1 MEDGSPSQTALMVA
15 VLRAHHCHFAP
26 EPKIL
31 KDTTALPL
39 SGMAD
44 LDAVKDYK
52 NGVIEFFSGLS
63 CRETAES
70 FVQQITDSVCM
81 RSRLVEERLTKARTQ
96 GLEQLVILGAGL
108 DSTAYRCADQL
119 DGLPVFEIDHPATQ
133 HWKKT
138 RLTEC
143 KINLP
148 DNLKFV
154 GFDFENQTLAEA
166 LEAGGVRSNAV
177 TMFTWLGVQ
186 MYLTPATVQAT
197 LAVLGKFPP
206 GSQLIMD
213 FAMPDATHPDEQL
226 QDPVGELNRVV
237 SEMGEPFES
246 TYTEQELETCLKEA
260 GFSDVSFYTAG
271 RILDS
276 FLDGNRDIC
285 SVPDEACFLLAATI

>member
-31 KDTTALPL
+31 KDTTALSL

-63 CRETAES
+63 SRETAES

-81 RSRLVEERLTKARTQ
+81 RSRLVEERLTKARKQ

-108 DSTAYRCADQL
+108 DSTAYRCTEQL
-119 DGLPVFEIDHPATQ
+119 NDLPVFEIDHPATQ

-143 KINLP
+143 NINLP

-186 MYLTPATVQAT
+186 MYLTPPTVQAT
-197 LAVLGKFPP
+197 LAVLGQFPQ

-246 TYTEQELETCLKEA
+246 TYTEQELETSLKEA
-260 GFSDVSFYTAG
+260 GFSDVSFYTVE

-276 FLDGNRDIC
+276 FLNGNRDIC

>member
-63 CRETAES
+63 SRETAES

-81 RSRLVEERLTKARTQ
+81 RSRLVEERLTKARKQ
-96 GLEQLVILGAGL
+96 VLEQLVILGAGL
-108 DSTAYRCADQL
+108 DSTAYRCTEQL
-119 DGLPVFEIDHPATQ
+119 NDLPVFEIDHPATQ

-143 KINLP
+143 NINLP

-166 LEAGGVRSNAV
+166 LEAGGVSSNAV

-197 LAVLGKFPP
+197 LAVLGQFPQ

-260 GFSDVSFYTAG
+260 GFSDVSFYTVE

-276 FLDGNRDIC
+276 FLNGNRDIC

>member
-63 CRETAES
+63 SRETAES

-81 RSRLVEERLTKARTQ
+81 RSRLVEERLTKARKQ

-108 DSTAYRCADQL
+108 DSTAYRCSEQL
-119 DGLPVFEIDHPATQ
+119 NDLPVFEIDHPATQ

-143 KINLP
+143 NINLP

-177 TMFTWLGVQ
+177 TIFTWLGVQ
-186 MYLTPATVQAT
+186 MYLTPPTVQAT
-197 LAVLGKFPP
+197 LAVLGQFPQ

-260 GFSDVSFYTAG
+260 GFSDVSFYTVE

-276 FLDGNRDIC
+276 FLNGNRDIC

>member
-31 KDTTALPL
+31 NDTTALPL

-63 CRETAES
+63 SRETAES

-81 RSRLVEERLTKARTQ
+81 RSRLVEERLTKARKQ

-108 DSTAYRCADQL
+108 DSTAYRCTEQL
-119 DGLPVFEIDHPATQ
+119 NDLPVFEIDHPATQ

-143 KINLP
+143 NINIP

-154 GFDFENQTLAEA
+154 SFDFENQTLTEA
-166 LEAGGVRSNAV
+166 LEVGGVCSDAV

-206 GSQLIMD
+206 GTQLIMD

-246 TYTEQELETCLKEA
+246 TYTEQELDTCLKEA
-260 GFSDVSFYTAG
+260 GFSDVSFYTVE

-276 FLDGNRDIC
+276 FLNGNRDIC

>member
-31 KDTTALPL
+31 KDTTALSL

-63 CRETAES
+63 SRETAES

-81 RSRLVEERLTKARTQ
+81 RSRLVEERLTKARKQ

-108 DSTAYRCADQL
+108 DSTAYRCTEQL
-119 DGLPVFEIDHPATQ
+119 NDLLVFEIDHPATQ

-143 KINLP
+143 NINLP

-166 LEAGGVRSNAV
+166 REAGGVRSNAV

-260 GFSDVSFYTAG
+260 GFSDVSFYTVE

-276 FLDGNRDIC
+276 FLNGNRDIC

>member
-31 KDTTALPL
+31 KDTTALSL

-63 CRETAES
+63 SRETAES

-81 RSRLVEERLTKARTQ
+81 RSRLVEERLTKARKQ

-108 DSTAYRCADQL
+108 DSTAYRCTEQL
-119 DGLPVFEIDHPATQ
+119 NDLPVFEIDHPATQ

-143 KINLP
+143 NINLP

-166 LEAGGVRSNAV
+166 LEAGGVRLNAV

-260 GFSDVSFYTAG
+260 GFSDVSFYTVE

-276 FLDGNRDIC
+276 FLNGNRDIC

>member
-63 CRETAES
+63 SRETAES

-81 RSRLVEERLTKARTQ
+81 RSRLVEERLTKARKQ

-108 DSTAYRCADQL
+108 DSTAYRYTEQL
-119 DGLPVFEIDHPATQ
+119 NGLPVFEIDHPATQ

-143 KINLP
+143 NINLP

-154 GFDFENQTLAEA
+154 GFDFENQTLADA

-260 GFSDVSFYTAG
+260 GFSDVYFYTVE

-276 FLDGNRDIC
+276 FLNGNRDIC

>member
-63 CRETAES
+63 SRETAES

-81 RSRLVEERLTKARTQ
+81 RSRLVEERLTKARKQ
-96 GLEQLVILGAGL
+96 VLEQLVILGAGL
-108 DSTAYRCADQL
+108 DSTAYRCTEQL
-119 DGLPVFEIDHPATQ
+119 NDLPVFEIDHPATQ

-143 KINLP
+143 NINLP

-166 LEAGGVRSNAV
+166 LEAGGVSSNAV

-260 GFSDVSFYTAG
+260 GFSDVSFYTVE

-276 FLDGNRDIC
+276 FLNGNRDIC

>member
-63 CRETAES
+63 SRETAES

-81 RSRLVEERLTKARTQ
+81 RSRLVEERLTKARKQ

-108 DSTAYRCADQL
+108 DSTAYRYTEQL
-119 DGLPVFEIDHPATQ
+119 NGLPVFEIDHPATQ

-143 KINLP
+143 NINLP

-166 LEAGGVRSNAV
+166 LEAGGVSSNAV

-260 GFSDVSFYTAG
+260 GFSDVSFYTVE

-276 FLDGNRDIC
+276 FLNGNRDIC

>member
-63 CRETAES
+63 SRETAES

-81 RSRLVEERLTKARTQ
+81 RSRLVEERLTKARKQ

-108 DSTAYRCADQL
+108 DSTAYRCTEQL
-119 DGLPVFEIDHPATQ
+119 NNLPVFEIDHPATQ

-143 KINLP
+143 NINLP
-148 DNLKFV
+148 DNLNFV

-246 TYTEQELETCLKEA
+246 TYTEQELETSLKEA
-260 GFSDVSFYTAG
+260 GFSDVSFYTVE

-276 FLDGNRDIC
+276 FLNGNRDIC

>member
-63 CRETAES
+63 SRETAES

-81 RSRLVEERLTKARTQ
+81 RSRLVEERLTKARKQ

-108 DSTAYRCADQL
+108 DSTAYRYTEQL
-119 DGLPVFEIDHPATQ
+119 NGLPVFEIDHPATQ

-143 KINLP
+143 NINLP

-154 GFDFENQTLAEA
+154 GFDFENQTLADA

-260 GFSDVSFYTAG
+260 GFSDVSFYTVE

-276 FLDGNRDIC
+276 FLNGNRDIC

>member
-63 CRETAES
+63 SRETAES

-108 DSTAYRCADQL
+108 DSTAYRCTDQL
-119 DGLPVFEIDHPATQ
+119 NGLPVFEIDHPATQ
-133 HWKKT
+133 HWKK
-138 RLTEC
+138 
-143 KINLP
+143 P
-148 DNLKFV
+148 D
-154 GFDFENQTLAEA
+154 
-166 LEAGGVRSNAV
+166 
-177 TMFTWLGVQ
+177 
-186 MYLTPATVQAT
+186 
-197 LAVLGKFPP
+197 
-206 GSQLIMD
+206 
-213 FAMPDATHPDEQL
+213 
-226 QDPVGELNRVV
+226 
-237 SEMGEPFES
+237 
-246 TYTEQELETCLKEA
+246 
-260 GFSDVSFYTAG
+260 
-271 RILDS
+271 
-276 FLDGNRDIC
+276 
-285 SVPDEACFLLAATI
+285 

>member
-15 VLRAHHCHFAP
+15 ILRAHHCHLAP

-31 KDTTALPL
+31 QDTTALPL

-44 LDAVKDYK
+44 LEAVKDYK
-52 NGVIEFFSGLS
+52 NGVIDFFSGLS
-63 CRETAES
+63 SREVAET

-81 RSRLVEERLTKARTQ
+81 RSRLVEERLAKARKQ

-119 DGLPVFEIDHPATQ
+119 AGIPVFEIDHPATQ
-133 HWKKT
+133 QWKKA

-143 KINLP
+143 DIKLPENLQ
-148 DNLKFV
+148 FV

-166 LEAGGVRSNAV
+166 LEAGGVRSDAV

-197 LAVLGKFPP
+197 MSVLGQFQA

-213 FAMPDATHPDEQL
+213 FAMPDATHPDEDL

-237 SEMGEPFES
+237 SQMGEPFES
-246 TYTEQELETCLKEA
+246 TYTEQELEACLKEA
-260 GFSDVSFYTAG
+260 GFSDVSFYSAG

-276 FLDGNRDIC
+276 FIEGNRDIC
-285 SVPDEACFLLAATI
+285 SVPDDACFLLAATI

>member
-44 LDAVKDYK
+44 LDAIKDYK

-63 CRETAES
+63 SRETAES

-108 DSTAYRCADQL
+108 DSTAYRCTDQL
-119 DGLPVFEIDHPATQ
+119 NDLPVFEIDHPATQ

-143 KINLP
+143 NINIP

-154 GFDFENQTLAEA
+154 SFDFENQTLTEA
-166 LEAGGVRSNAV
+166 LEVGGVCSDAV

-206 GSQLIMD
+206 GTQLIMD

-246 TYTEQELETCLKEA
+246 TYTEQELDTCLKEA
-260 GFSDVSFYTAG
+260 GFSDVSFYTVE

-276 FLDGNRDIC
+276 FLNGNRDIC

>member
-31 KDTTALPL
+31 NDTTALPL

-63 CRETAES
+63 SRETAES

-108 DSTAYRCADQL
+108 DSTAYRCTDQL
-119 DGLPVFEIDHPATQ
+119 NDLPVFEIDHPATQ

-143 KINLP
+143 NINIP

-154 GFDFENQTLAEA
+154 SFDFENQTLTEA
-166 LEAGGVRSNAV
+166 LEVGGVCSDAV

-206 GSQLIMD
+206 GTQLIMD

-260 GFSDVSFYTAG
+260 GFSDVSFYTVE

-276 FLDGNRDIC
+276 FLNGNRDIC

>member
-1 MEDGSPSQTALMVA
+1 MEVLAKQRLMVA

-63 CRETAES
+63 SRETAES

-119 DGLPVFEIDHPATQ
+119 NGLPVFEIDHPATQ

-143 KINLP
+143 NINLP

-260 GFSDVSFYTAG
+260 GFSDVSFYTAE

-276 FLDGNRDIC
+276 FLNGNRDIC

>member
-63 CRETAES
+63 SRETAES

-81 RSRLVEERLTKARTQ
+81 RSRLVEERLTKARKQ

-108 DSTAYRCADQL
+108 DSTAYRYTEQL
-119 DGLPVFEIDHPATQ
+119 NGLPVFEIDHPATQ

-143 KINLP
+143 NINLP

-260 GFSDVSFYTAG
+260 GFSDVSFYTVE

-276 FLDGNRDIC
+276 FLNGNRDIC

>member
-31 KDTTALPL
+31 QDTTALPL
-39 SGMAD
+39 SGMSD

-52 NGVIEFFSGLS
+52 NSVIEFFSGLS
-63 CRETAES
+63 SRETAES

-108 DSTAYRCADQL
+108 DSTAYRCTDQL

-143 KINLP
+143 NINLP

-197 LAVLGKFPP
+197 LTVLGKFPP

-276 FLDGNRDIC
+276 FLDGNREIC

>member
-63 CRETAES
+63 SRETAES

-81 RSRLVEERLTKARTQ
+81 RSRLVEERLTKARKQ

-108 DSTAYRCADQL
+108 DSTAYRYTEQL
-119 DGLPVFEIDHPATQ
+119 NGLPVFEIDHPATQ

-143 KINLP
+143 NINLP

-186 MYLTPATVQAT
+186 MYLTSATVQAT

-260 GFSDVSFYTAG
+260 GFSDVSFYTVE

-276 FLDGNRDIC
+276 FLNGNRDIC

>member
-15 VLRAHHCHFAP
+15 VLRAHHCHFAQ

-63 CRETAES
+63 SRETAES

-81 RSRLVEERLTKARTQ
+81 RSRLVEERLTKARKQ

-108 DSTAYRCADQL
+108 DSTAYRCTEQL
-119 DGLPVFEIDHPATQ
+119 NGLPIFEIDHPATQ
-133 HWKKT
+133 DWKKT

-143 KINLP
+143 NINLP

-154 GFDFENQTLAEA
+154 GFDFENQTLADA
-166 LEAGGVRSNAV
+166 LEAGGVRYNAI

-260 GFSDVSFYTAG
+260 GFSDVSFYTVE

-276 FLDGNRDIC
+276 FLNGNRDIC

>member
-44 LDAVKDYK
+44 LDAIKDYK

-63 CRETAES
+63 SRETAES

-108 DSTAYRCADQL
+108 DSTAYRCTDQL
-119 DGLPVFEIDHPATQ
+119 NDLPVFEIDHPATQ

-143 KINLP
+143 NINIP

-154 GFDFENQTLAEA
+154 SFDFENQTLTEA
-166 LEAGGVRSNAV
+166 LEVGGVRSNAV

-260 GFSDVSFYTAG
+260 GFSDVSFYTVE

-276 FLDGNRDIC
+276 FLNGNRDIC
-285 SVPDEACFLLAATI
+285 SVPDEACFLLSATI

>member
-63 CRETAES
+63 SRETAES

-81 RSRLVEERLTKARTQ
+81 RSRLVEERLTKARKQ

-108 DSTAYRCADQL
+108 DSTAYRYTEQL
-119 DGLPVFEIDHPATQ
+119 NGLPVFEIDHPTTQ

-143 KINLP
+143 NINLP

-154 GFDFENQTLAEA
+154 GFDFENQTLADA
-166 LEAGGVRSNAV
+166 LEAGNV
-177 TMFTWLGVQ
+177 
-186 MYLTPATVQAT
+186 
-197 LAVLGKFPP
+197 
-206 GSQLIMD
+206 
-213 FAMPDATHPDEQL
+213 
-226 QDPVGELNRVV
+226 
-237 SEMGEPFES
+237 
-246 TYTEQELETCLKEA
+246 
-260 GFSDVSFYTAG
+260 
-271 RILDS
+271 
-276 FLDGNRDIC
+276 
-285 SVPDEACFLLAATI
+285 

>member
-15 VLRAHHCHFAP
+15 VLRAHHCHLAP

-31 KDTTALPL
+31 QDTTALPL

-63 CRETAES
+63 SRAVAES

-81 RSRLVEERLTKARTQ
+81 RSRLVEERLTEACTQ

-108 DSTAYRCADQL
+108 DSTAYRCAAQL
-119 DGLPVFEIDHPATQ
+119 DGVPVFEIDHPATQ
-133 HWKKT
+133 QWKKT

-143 KINLP
+143 NIDLP
-148 DNLKFV
+148 DNLQFV

-166 LEAGGVRSNAV
+166 LASGGVRSDVV

-197 LAVLGKFPP
+197 LAVLGKFPS

-213 FAMPDATHPDEQL
+213 FAMPDATHPDEEL
-226 QDPVGELNRVV
+226 KDPVGELNRVV

-246 TYTEQELETCLKEA
+246 TYTEQQLEDCLKSA
-260 GFSDVSFYTAG
+260 GFTDVSFYTAG

-276 FLDGNRDIC
+276 YLEGNRDIC
-285 SVPDEACFLLAATI
+285 SVPDEACFLLAATV

>member
-44 LDAVKDYK
+44 LDAIKDYK

-63 CRETAES
+63 SRETAES

-108 DSTAYRCADQL
+108 DSTAYRCTDQL
-119 DGLPVFEIDHPATQ
+119 NDLPVFEIDHPATQ

-143 KINLP
+143 NINIP

-154 GFDFENQTLAEA
+154 SFDFENQTLTEA
-166 LEAGGVRSNAV
+166 LEVGGVRSNAV

-260 GFSDVSFYTAG
+260 GFSDVSFYTVE

-276 FLDGNRDIC
+276 FLNGNRDIC

>member
-44 LDAVKDYK
+44 LDAIKDYK

-63 CRETAES
+63 SRETAES

-108 DSTAYRCADQL
+108 DSTAYRCTDQL
-119 DGLPVFEIDHPATQ
+119 NDLPVFEIDHPATQ

-143 KINLP
+143 NINIP

-154 GFDFENQTLAEA
+154 SFDFENQTLTEA
-166 LEAGGVRSNAV
+166 LEVGGVCSDAV

-206 GSQLIMD
+206 GTQLIMD

-246 TYTEQELETCLKEA
+246 TYTEQELDTCLKDA
-260 GFSDVSFYTAG
+260 GFSDVSFYTVE

-276 FLDGNRDIC
+276 FLNGNRDIC

>member
-63 CRETAES
+63 SRETAES

-81 RSRLVEERLTKARTQ
+81 RSRLVEERLTKALKQ

-108 DSTAYRCADQL
+108 DSTAYRCTEQL
-119 DGLPVFEIDHPATQ
+119 NGLPVFEIDHPATQ

-143 KINLP
+143 NINLP

>member
-31 KDTTALPL
+31 KDTTALSL

-63 CRETAES
+63 SRETAES

-81 RSRLVEERLTKARTQ
+81 RSRLVEERLTKARKQ

-108 DSTAYRCADQL
+108 DSTAYRCTEQL
-119 DGLPVFEIDHPATQ
+119 NNLPVFEIDHPATQ

-143 KINLP
+143 NINLP

-206 GSQLIMD
+206 DSQLIMD

-246 TYTEQELETCLKEA
+246 TYTEQELETSLKEA
-260 GFSDVSFYTAG
+260 GFSDVSFYTVE

-276 FLDGNRDIC
+276 FLNGNRDIC

>member
-63 CRETAES
+63 SRETAES

-81 RSRLVEERLTKARTQ
+81 RSRLVEERLTKARKQ

-108 DSTAYRCADQL
+108 DSTAYRFTEQL
-119 DGLPVFEIDHPATQ
+119 NGLPVFEIDHPATQ

-143 KINLP
+143 NINLP

-260 GFSDVSFYTAG
+260 GFSDVSFYTVE

-276 FLDGNRDIC
+276 FLNGNRDIC

>member
-44 LDAVKDYK
+44 LDAIKDYK

-63 CRETAES
+63 SRETAES

-108 DSTAYRCADQL
+108 DSTAYRCTDQL
-119 DGLPVFEIDHPATQ
+119 DDLPVFEIDHPATQ

-143 KINLP
+143 NINIP

-154 GFDFENQTLAEA
+154 SFDFENQTLTEA
-166 LEAGGVRSNAV
+166 LEVGGVCSDAV

-206 GSQLIMD
+206 GTQLIMD

-246 TYTEQELETCLKEA
+246 TYTEQELDTCLKEA
-260 GFSDVSFYTAG
+260 GFSDVSFYTVE

-276 FLDGNRDIC
+276 FLNGNRDIC

>member
-63 CRETAES
+63 SRETAES

-108 DSTAYRCADQL
+108 DSTAYRCTDQL
-119 DGLPVFEIDHPATQ
+119 NDLPVFEIDHPATQ

-143 KINLP
+143 NINIP

-154 GFDFENQTLAEA
+154 SFDFENQTLTEA
-166 LEAGGVRSNAV
+166 LEVGGVCSDAV

-206 GSQLIMD
+206 GTQLIMD

-246 TYTEQELETCLKEA
+246 TYTEQELDTCLKEA
-260 GFSDVSFYTAG
+260 GFSDVSFYTVE

-276 FLDGNRDIC
+276 FLNGNRDIC

>member
-63 CRETAES
+63 SRETAES

-81 RSRLVEERLTKARTQ
+81 RSRLVEERLTKARKQ

-108 DSTAYRCADQL
+108 DSTAYRCTEQL
-119 DGLPVFEIDHPATQ
+119 NDLPVFEIDHPATQ

-143 KINLP
+143 NINLP

-260 GFSDVSFYTAG
+260 GFSDVSFYTVEK
-271 RILDS
+271 ILDS
-276 FLDGNRDIC
+276 FLNGNRDIC

>member
-63 CRETAES
+63 SRETAES

-108 DSTAYRCADQL
+108 DSTAYRCTDQL
-119 DGLPVFEIDHPATQ
+119 NDLPVFEIDHPATQ

-143 KINLP
+143 NINIP

-154 GFDFENQTLAEA
+154 SFDFENQTLTEA
-166 LEAGGVRSNAV
+166 LEVGGVCSDAV

-206 GSQLIMD
+206 GTQLIMD

-246 TYTEQELETCLKEA
+246 TYTEQELDTCLKEA
-260 GFSDVSFYTAG
+260 GFSDVSFYTVE

-276 FLDGNRDIC
+276 FLSGNRDIC

>member
-44 LDAVKDYK
+44 LEAVKDYK

-63 CRETAES
+63 SRETAES

-81 RSRLVEERLTKARTQ
+81 RSRLVEERLTKARKQ

-108 DSTAYRCADQL
+108 DSTAYRCTDQL
-119 DGLPVFEIDHPATQ
+119 NDLPVFEIDHPATQ

-143 KINLP
+143 NINIP

-154 GFDFENQTLAEA
+154 SFDFENQTLTEA
-166 LEAGGVRSNAV
+166 LEVGGVRSNAV

-260 GFSDVSFYTAG
+260 GFSDVSFYTVE

-276 FLDGNRDIC
+276 FLNGNRDIC

>member
-31 KDTTALPL
+31 QDTTALPL
-39 SGMAD
+39 SGMSD

-52 NGVIEFFSGLS
+52 NSVIEFFSGLS
-63 CRETAES
+63 SRETAES

-108 DSTAYRCADQL
+108 DSTAYRCTDQL

-143 KINLP
+143 NINLP

-197 LAVLGKFPP
+197 LTVLGKFPP

>member
-31 KDTTALPL
+31 KDTTALSL

-63 CRETAES
+63 SRETAES

-81 RSRLVEERLTKARTQ
+81 RSRLVEERLTKARKQ

-108 DSTAYRCADQL
+108 DSTAYRCTEQL
-119 DGLPVFEIDHPATQ
+119 NDLPVFEIDHPATQ

-143 KINLP
+143 NINLP

-177 TMFTWLGVQ
+177 TIFTWLGVQ

-260 GFSDVSFYTAG
+260 GFSDVSFYTVE

-276 FLDGNRDIC
+276 FLNGNRDIC